1 MSFRRSLF
9 KLAERTDIHP
19 ALKKLW
25 KKHYDVNGEITQ
37 HLSPFEQ
44 KIVEVNY
51 FLFSIFILASP
62 VLLYLFFTFLYSLCI
77 QMLIPRLLK
86 SYPNSY

>member
-62 VLLYLFFTFLYSLCI
+62 VLLYLF
-77 QMLIPRLLK
+77 LL
-86 SYPNSY
+86 SYLAYVYKCSFQNH